1 LDFFA
6 GEVFIAA
13 AYLVAFGVLVNDL
26 VLFFAWAAAI
36 FGAAAYEWL
45 GAPNTKESLDDGIAS
60 FFFFSD

>member
-1 LDFFA
+1 
-6 GEVFIAA
+6 
-13 AYLVAFGVLVNDL
+13 LVAFGVLVNDL